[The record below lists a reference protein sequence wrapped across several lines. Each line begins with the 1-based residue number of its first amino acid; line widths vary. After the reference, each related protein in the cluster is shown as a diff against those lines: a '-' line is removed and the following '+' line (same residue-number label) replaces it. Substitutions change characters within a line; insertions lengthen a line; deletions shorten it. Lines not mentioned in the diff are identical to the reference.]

1 MQLADLGAEVIK
13 IEDPSVGGDVSRYV
27 PPYREGTDSLFFESF
42 NRNKRSLTLD
52 LRHPEARSVLEDLVR
67 VSDALV
73 SNLRGDQ
80 PEKLRLR
87 FADLEHLNPRLVCVS
102 LSGFGMTGP
111 RAGEG
116 GYDYTV
122 QGLTGW
128 MQLTGGPD
136 QPPTKSGL
144 SLVDFCGGYVAAIA
158 TLAGVW
164 QARRDGRGCDADL
177 SLFET
182 ALAQLTYIGTWV
194 VEDFE
199 PRRMPDS
206 AHQTMVP
213 FQAFPTADGWI
224 MIACPKQKL
233 WSCSATRSVRRADE
247 RSRFADFAGAATAT
261 GTARPEARGDPSPPP
276 DGRVARADGPTRRA
290 ERARQRR
297 AGRVRR
303 SAGGRARGRRRDEH
317 PALGVVAARPRR
329 FASQGLCLRPC
340 ARPML
345 GEHARAPGRGVRLR
359 GGADPPACSSRGLRG
374 SQRGGG
380 LMTVH
385 RRGRFLEDFGV
396 GDVYRSRLGR
406 TITETD
412 NIWFTCLTMNTNQM
426 HFNREYAARTEFGE
440 PLVVSTLTLAVV
452 IGLSVADTSE
462 NAVANLGWG
471 DIKLPRPVFAG
482 DTLWAESEVTAVRE
496 SRRVPPAGSSR
507 SGPVGSTNEPR
518 RRDRVHPELHGVQV
532 GRSGGAGDLPGQLR
546 ALDGRRLRVSRAVGA
561 AALGT
566 GLRTRSGRSSVSSR
580 SAGGSFVIAVGESG
594 AGSSI
599 VCRPAARTTTDPL
612 AWARAE
618 RQGRGGGSASRR
630 WSAGT
635 QPTRS
640 AP

>member
-1 MQLADLGAEVIK
+1 MSGPLADVRVIAVEQYGAGPYGTMQLADLGAEVIK

-80 PEKLRLR
+80 PEKLRIR

-194 VEDFE
+194 ASKDFE

-233 WSCSATRSVRRADE
+233 WELFCDAIGAPELTSDP
-247 RSRFADFAGAATAT
+247 RFADFAGRDRNRDVLVPKLEEILRRRPTAEWLVQMALHGVPSGPVNDVQAAFDDPQAV
-261 GTARPEARGDPSPPP
+261 ARGD
-276 DGRVARADGPTRRA
+276 VV
-290 ERARQRR
+290 EY
-297 AGRVRR
+297 
-303 SAGGRARGRRRDEH
+303 EH
-317 PALGVVAARPRR
+317 PTLGVVRGPASPFRLAGAAPPATR
-329 FASQGLCLRPC
+329 G
-340 ARPML
+340 PML
-345 GEHARAPGRGVRLR
+345 GEHTREL
-359 GGADPPACSSRGLRG
+359 
-374 SQRGGG
+374 
-380 LMTVH
+380 
-385 RRGRFLEDFGV
+385 
-396 GDVYRSRLGR
+396 LG
-406 TITETD
+406 EV
-412 NIWFTCLTMNTNQM
+412 CG
-426 HFNREYAARTEFGE
+426 YGE
-440 PLVVSTLTLAVV
+440 ER
-452 IGLSVADTSE
+452 I
-462 NAVANLGWG
+462 
-471 DIKLPRPVFAG
+471 
-482 DTLWAESEVTAVRE
+482 
-496 SRRVPPAGSSR
+496 
-507 SGPVGSTNEPR
+507 
-518 RRDRVHPELHGVQV
+518 
-532 GRSGGAGDLPGQLR
+532 
-546 ALDGRRLRVSRAVGA
+546 RRLAAAGVFGA
-561 AALGT
+561 AN
-566 GLRTRSGRSSVSSR
+566 
-580 SAGGSFVIAVGESG
+580 EEE
-594 AGSSI
+594 
-599 VCRPAARTTTDPL
+599 D
-612 AWARAE
+612 
-618 RQGRGGGSASRR
+618 
-630 WSAGT
+630 
-635 QPTRS
+635 
-640 AP
+640 